1 MCLTFPSAM
10 QARSDYPVRHRK
22 RVAGVELWRS
32 FAAAS
37 VVVER
42 RQASALRSA
51 RAAPKRGSWTTRL
64 SAFRL
69 PSFFFLL
76 SSFFFLICFFLG
88 FAGLDRDESP
98 DSTAGFAQ
106 RSPESKR
113 FVPFSCRLPHASD
126 ADRIARTMALGLASP
141 QGQRKS
147 EPLLPSWPGLSRPST
162 SWALLQV
169 RRGCP
174 ARGRA

>member
-1 MCLTFPSAM
+1 MAFVRCSKRRGGTPTGERPLL
-10 QARSDYPVRHRK
+10 YPPPH
-22 RVAGVELWRS
+22 AGEDKGGG
-32 FAAAS
+32 
-37 VVVER
+37 
-42 RQASALRSA
+42 

-69 PSFFFLL
+69 PFLFFL
-76 SSFFFLICFFLG
+76 SCFFLG
-88 FAGLDRDESP
+88 FAGLDRDERP